1 MRSCWICFL
10 ILGSTSFGTLDY
22 SHLENAFDRLRTSG
36 GIEHWGENSPTPPLV
51 LIFFHDRSQKK
62 SVFSWFERYADQWVL
77 YPNAMHLHI
86 LFPGGI
92 SFMTPRK
99 AIVKKVQ
106 MEIRRERKKL
116 QTLLPSELAKK
127 MSQISTLWY
136 LDRRRKISRDLLHET
151 GSFRGVILDR
161 LQKKVYDF
169 ANLLQIDQGF
179 FELLQ
184 TIKTKKQTT
193 DLPSA
198 STPILLRIT
207 PAQ

>member
-1 MRSCWICFL
+1 
-10 ILGSTSFGTLDY
+10 
-22 SHLENAFDRLRTSG
+22 
-36 GIEHWGENSPTPPLV
+36 
-51 LIFFHDRSQKK
+51 
-62 SVFSWFERYADQWVL
+62 
-77 YPNAMHLHI
+77 
-86 LFPGGI
+86 
-92 SFMTPRK
+92 MTPRK

-169 ANLLQIDQGF
+169 ANLLQNDQGF